1 MKLTGNTKGLS
12 YATEKS
18 VGFDI
23 CSTVDLVIPQM
34 EGYIVP
40 TGLFIDLDSV
50 QEPTYVEELGVTV
63 ARELQIR
70 PKSGVAWKNYVIVL
84 NSPGTVDGDYPN
96 EIGVI
101 MFNLS
106 SDIFVIERGDKIAQ
120 GVHAL
125 VVIEDSIPV
134 NETKRV
140 GGFGSTGVK

>member
-1 MKLTGNTKGLS
+1 MKLKGNTEDVS
-12 YATEKS
+12 YATNLS

-23 CSTVDLVIPQM
+23 RSTVDVVIPPM

-40 TGLFIDLDSV
+40 TGLYIELDSV
-50 QEPTYVEELGVTV
+50 EEPKYVEDLGVTV
-63 ARELQIR
+63 MRELQIR
-70 PKSGVAWKNYVIVL
+70 PKSGVAWNNYVIVL
-84 NSPGTVDGDYPN
+84 NSPGTVEGDYPG

-106 SDIFVIERGDKIAQ
+106 QEDFIVERGDKIAQ

-125 VVIEDSIPV
+125 VIIEDSIPV
-134 NETKRV
+134 NKVTRT

>member
-1 MKLTGNTKGLS
+1 MKLTGNTEGLS

-18 VGFDI
+18 AGFDI
-23 CSTVDLVIPQM
+23 RSTVDVVIPPL

-40 TGLFIDLDSV
+40 TGLYIDLDSV
-50 QEPTYVEELGVTV
+50 QEPTYVEQLGVTV
-63 ARELQIR
+63 VRELQIR
-70 PKSGVAWKNYVIVL
+70 PKSGVAWNNYVIVL

-101 MFNLS
+101 LFNLS
-106 SDIFVIERGDKIAQ
+106 SEDFIVERGDKIAQ

-134 NETKRV
+134 KQIKRV

>member
-1 MKLTGNTKGLS
+1 MKLTGNTDGLM

-23 CSTVDLVIPQM
+23 RSTVDLVLPPR

-50 QEPTYVEELGVTV
+50 QEPVYSEELSVWLS
-63 ARELQIR
+63 RELQIR
-70 PKSGVAWKNYVIVL
+70 PKSGVAWNNYVIVL

-106 SDIFVIERGDKIAQ
+106 EEDFIIEKGDKIAQ

-125 VVIEDSIPV
+125 VVMEDSIPV
-134 NETKRV
+134 SGNKRV